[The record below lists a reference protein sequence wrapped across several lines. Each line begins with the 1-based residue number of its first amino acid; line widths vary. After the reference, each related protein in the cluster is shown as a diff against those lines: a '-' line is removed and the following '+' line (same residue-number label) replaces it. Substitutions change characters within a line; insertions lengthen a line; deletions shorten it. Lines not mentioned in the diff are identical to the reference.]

1 MLETVIKKYIYISL
15 KQHQLLWTVPWMAHK
30 KCVKKSKMVGN
41 EAFFYHGDQKLKSIH
56 MIIAGKV

>member
-1 MLETVIKKYIYISL
+1 
-15 KQHQLLWTVPWMAHK
+15 MAHR

-41 EAFFYHGDQKLKSIH
+41 EAFVFLGDQKLKSIH